1 MMTSYPR
8 EKARHHHHNSTTKK
22 QQKEKGKQ
30 LYRKDKI
37 CPPPSNIF
45 TVSSMLCRRTEMDSL
60 GKQHEKKH
68 FATIRTLKEMKREKR
83 KLLPCTPL

>member
-45 TVSSMLCRRTEMDSL
+45 TVPSMLFFMIYMSI
-60 GKQHEKKH
+60 KQSVSYFSATKIAKKV
-68 FATIRTLKEMKREKR
+68 
-83 KLLPCTPL
+83 